1 MIATTWIALVMF
13 TNTLTVQILQE
24 FPNENDCW
32 KYMNTTIEET
42 QHYHLT
48 CVPSTHMNG
57 NEVPSYLLNIL
68 LPTPTFDT

>member
-13 TNTLTVQILQE
+13 TNTLTVQVLQE
-24 FPNENDCW
+24 FPNENECE
-32 KYMNTTIEET
+32 KFMNTIEET

-48 CVPSTHMNG
+48 CVPFLHMNG

-68 LPTPTFDT
+68 LPTPT